1 MSNIQSDIPL
11 VNVPFVG
18 KNGMITE
25 AWLLFLV
32 QLFRR
37 TGGGTGVQSLT
48 VANVLSYEE
57 TFGITSGDSPF
68 SGEISI
74 SSVVP
79 PVSDGFSLEMQPT
92 FIPTGMDGFSIEETF
107 SPTLVNNA
115 LSEMTMAP
123 SLQDGGVQSTSSITV
138 GASPFTYTATY
149 RQAVHVVGG
158 TVSVLA
164 YGRGATSLLL
174 GVVAAGEIV
183 EMNAGDT
190 LKATYTLTPTMTLIP
205 R

>member
-1 MSNIQSDIPL
+1 MANLQSGIPL

-37 TGGGTGVQSLT
+37 TGGGTGIQSLT
-48 VANVLSYEE
+48 VGDVLSYEE
-57 TFGITSGDSPF
+57 TFGIQSSDSPM
-68 SGEISI
+68 SSEVSI
-74 SSVVP
+74 
-79 PVSDGFSLEMQPT
+79 PVFLQPGTDGFSLEET
-92 FIPTGMDGFSIEETF
+92 FPFPSFGTDGFSIEETF

-115 LSEMTMAP
+115 LSEMTMAS
-123 SLQDGGVQSTSSITV
+123 SLQDGGVQSTNSITV

-158 TVSVLA
+158 TVSVLS